1 MLSLKNCSFG
11 LTIPPSYF
19 ILQIF
24 RKLPKS
30 QFMCDFDNL
39 CTNVSIKAELK
50 EVLQYIFN
58 TILNAKNCVKTHT
71 CIKHKTEFVSSET
84 QYNFF
89 FNLCLNH
96 DYLKYMLLKLC

>member
-1 MLSLKNCSFG
+1 
-11 LTIPPSYF
+11 
-19 ILQIF
+19 
-24 RKLPKS
+24 
-30 QFMCDFDNL
+30 MCDFDNL

-58 TILNAKNCVKTHT
+58 TILNAKNCVKTRT